1 MLLCNIHAIY
11 KLFFWTYQ
19 CFGFVSVAI
28 LFVTL
33 FHLTRMYSY
42 SGLPN
47 CLPSSSSPWLSIL
60 LQQYT
65 PAKTQ
70 RETSDRGPSLRPC
83 SMLLSQGHPAV
94 PGACKP
100 WQTLARVFHPLA
112 GPCSPLCLV
121 PPAPAHTYKGTAGNG
136 PPARR
141 HSRAL
146 GHPKRFLAERVLA
159 IWHFLGA
166 QDSASPVCLPTSIPT
181 RRHSGLGGASRKR
194 RLRNAGPAHVA
205 RAGEGREERGEAL
218 EGEVG
223 SAGLAQAGPGDR
235 APVRVC
241 ARASAP
247 R

>member
-65 PAKTQ
+65 PAKAG

-100 WQTLARVFHPLA
+100 WPVSSIHLQDPALLCVWFHQP
-112 GPCSPLCLV
+112 
-121 PPAPAHTYKGTAGNG
+121 PAHTCKGTAGNG

-181 RRHSGLGGASRKR
+181 RRHSGLGGYAGASKKR

>member
-1 MLLCNIHAIY
+1 MLLHTIAYIIYNNYICYYIYIAIIYATVLYILYAIYMLLCNIHAIY

-121 PPAPAHTYKGTAGNG
+121 PPAPSTHMQ
-136 PPARR
+136 
-141 HSRAL
+141 
-146 GHPKRFLAERVLA
+146 GHCRK
-159 IWHFLGA
+159 W
-166 QDSASPVCLPTSIPT
+166 
-181 RRHSGLGGASRKR
+181 ASR
-194 RLRNAGPAHVA
+194 
-205 RAGEGREERGEAL
+205 
-218 EGEVG
+218 
-223 SAGLAQAGPGDR
+223 QASQQSPGT
-235 APVRVC
+235 
-241 ARASAP
+241 S
-247 R
+247 